1 MPSHSS
7 LSGRQRLQRPR
18 PKSLPLSQ
26 APQLLS
32 RWTVTLKFTVTVT
45 AYRETG
51 LFDLSKLIVKRNL
64 ASEESHTGLIDTTG
78 SKVRILHIFLH
89 FFGIFMRGMSCPSWQ
104 WHRTGSSWSPVRTL
118 PVAPL
123 WCDLGFFPNSRG
135 NKAAAN
141 LRPMHIF
148 MHIF

>member
-89 FFGIFMRGMSCPSWQ
+89 FF
-104 WHRTGSSWSPVRTL
+104 WHIYERDVLSKL
-118 PVAPL
+118 AM
-123 WCDLGFFPNSRG
+123 
-135 NKAAAN
+135 A
-141 LRPMHIF
+141 
-148 MHIF
+148 